1 MKRMLINAT
10 QSEELRVALVDGQQL
25 YDLDIE
31 SPGHEQKKANIYK
44 GTITRVEPSLEA
56 AFVDYGAER
65 HGFLPLKEIARE
77 YFPRGYSFQ
86 GRPNIKEVVKEG
98 QEVIIQIDKEERG
111 NKGAA
116 LTTFISLAGS
126 YLVLMPNNPR
136 AGGISRRIEGD
147 ERTELK
153 AALAE
158 LDVPQGMGLIVRT
171 AGVGKEPSELKWDL
185 KVLLDFWG
193 AIKDEAD
200 NAKAP
205 VLIHQESNVI
215 VRAIRDYLRRD
226 VGEILIDHPRIFEQA
241 KEHVA
246 LVRPDFVERIKR
258 YEAEVPLF
266 THFQIET
273 QIESAFQREV
283 RLPSGGSIVIDPT
296 EALTS
301 IDINSARA
309 TKGGDIEE
317 TALNT
322 NLEAA
327 DEVARQ
333 LRLRDLGGLVVIDF
347 IDMTPVRH
355 QREVEKRMQ
364 DAVHHD
370 RARVQLGRISRFG
383 LMEMSRQRLR
393 PSLEESAAH
402 LCPRCHGQGTIRGTE
417 SLALSILRLMEEEAI
432 KENTS
437 QIEAVVP
444 VDVAAFLLNEKR
456 KAIRITEERH
466 NVEVYV
472 IPDPNMTTPDYRVSR
487 HRKDDQISES
497 SYKLLEK
504 PEAALYEPRKLER
517 AAPQEPALKGF
528 SSQKKTNNTTQN
540 TKVKTAKKASQP
552 GFISRMLSA
561 LSGLFSSD
569 TSEES
574 QTDNNKKRQ
583 GQGQNKTQRNTQNR
597 NSRRNDN
604 RRSENKEKTNNRQSD
619 NRNNKDKTEL
629 NKTARSNNKTRKQR
643 SEDTSTSQ
651 ESNAQQPK
659 QEVARERR
667 QRRNMRR
674 KVRVNNEQQNEN
686 EKVQAQTA
694 PTNNASQEDKN
705 TKPKRQTRKAKP
717 KAQQNVTTDN
727 QSANTDVAIEK
738 PINKTAKQDSA
749 PVKQQTAQ
757 DTSQHK
763 RKITAQSDKASPVV
777 KPTANEAQTETAPL
791 SIDASVTAEQTTSEV
806 SVTADANTQVVK
818 DVQGVKD
825 AKEGQRRSRRSPRHL
840 RAAGQRRRRD
850 ESAPHTESTH
860 QSHDEAPVTHFIESN
875 EDQQDPIATGIAS
888 SGAFSPQV
896 NYPAH
901 SPAQTDS
908 NRLDSDEQA
917 VNTTELSVSSEHH
930 AEVPQA
936 QVADTVISTEVENR
950 QDEKVQKPVSRPRSQ
965 QRRVNSAS
973 TSAAV
978 ATSPSVQS
986 PKVTKAPQVE
996 PVDTCASEPE
1006 TSQQAAPVEKATK
1019 ARKVTR
1025 SAKMVSH
1032 SAPVSPAKVMS
1043 TSTSQSPSVQA
1054 DQEATSPEII
1064 ISESPS
1070 PQVVNVEKVA
1080 TPAPVPTESDLTQP
1094 QVKQGE
1100 ADSKITTQSE
1110 DKVIKQNT
1118 VLSEPESSTDNLEVT
1133 NTSVQSVA
1141 KAPTQQ
1147 VDTAQSSAGS
1157 AIAIAA
1163 TETVDD
1169 SSATSVKP
1177 NEVLHQAKAPMAKPV
1192 IPMAAEVNLTD
1203 NVIMAESKVIIK
1215 AEHTDN
1221 QAQIKPE
1228 TSAAK
1233 HSRFGT
1239 MVSSDT
1245 TKPVV
1250 DNREEVATPEGKQ
1263 YDRSATNTATPQA
1276 KTANSVTADIAKP

>member
-77 YFPRGYSFQ
+77 YFPKGYSFQ

-158 LDVPQGMGLIVRT
+158 LEVPQGMGLIVRT
-171 AGVGKEPSELKWDL
+171 AGVGKDPAELKWDL
-185 KVLLDFWG
+185 KVLQHHWA
-193 AIKDEAD
+193 AIKEA
-200 NAKAP
+200 AESAP
-205 VLIHQESNVI
+205 APFLIHQESNVI

-226 VGEILIDHPRIFEQA
+226 VGEILIDHPRIYEQA
-241 KEHVA
+241 KEHVS

-258 YEAEVPLF
+258 YDAEVPLF
-266 THFQIET
+266 THYQIET

-327 DEVARQ
+327 DEIARQ

-456 KAIRITEERH
+456 KAIRITEKRH

-472 IPDPNMTTPDYRVSR
+472 IPDPNMTTPDYRVVR
-487 HRKDDQISES
+487 HRKDDEISES

-504 PEAALYEPRKLER
+504 EEAKLYEPRKLER
-517 AAPQEPALKGF
+517 AAAPQPALKGF
-528 SSQKKTNNTTQN
+528 STPKKTPVEE
-540 TKVKTAKKASQP
+540 TKPAAAPKKEEP
-552 GFISRMLSA
+552 GFFAKIAAAISS
-561 LSGLFSSD
+561 LFG
-569 TSEES
+569 TKEEPKAEPKKQEKDS
-574 QTDNNKKRQ
+574 RNQGRNNNR
-583 GQGQNKTQRNTQNR
+583 R
-597 NSRRNDN
+597 NSNRRNDPRRNRNDN
-604 RRSENKEKTNNRQSD
+604 RSENRNDSRNDADQSKEKRTKNSRNENNDSR
-619 NRNNKDKTEL
+619 
-629 NKTARSNNKTRKQR
+629 
-643 SEDTSTSQ
+643 STSEETNKRQ
-651 ESNAQQPK
+651 PRNDKPRKETKSDAPTNEQPK
-659 QEVARERR
+659 QEAARERR

-674 KVRVNNEQQNEN
+674 KVRVNNEQQE
-686 EKVQAQTA
+686 ELKAEVAATEAPVQAKPSTD
-694 PTNNASQEDKN
+694 DKPA
-705 TKPKRQTRKAKP
+705 KPKRQPRKP
-717 KAQQNVTTDN
+717 KAKVENVEAETVEQIDAVSTESTT
-727 QSANTDVAIEK
+727 T
-738 PINKTAKQDSA
+738 A
-749 PVKQQTAQ
+749 PVEAPKVAVETKVEANV
-757 DTSQHK
+757 DTKVDTNHNAVES
-763 RKITAQSDKASPVV
+763 
-777 KPTANEAQTETAPL
+777 TE
-791 SIDASVTAEQTTSEV
+791 DSVATEDNAREPR
-806 SVTADANTQVVK
+806 
-818 DVQGVKD
+818 
-825 AKEGQRRSRRSPRHL
+825 EGQRRSRRSPRHL

-850 ESAPHTESTH
+850 EDSQNGEDGSSAP
-860 QSHDEAPVTHFIESN
+860 
-875 EDQQDPIATGIAS
+875 
-888 SGAFSPQV
+888 AF
-896 NYPAH
+896 
-901 SPAQTDS
+901 
-908 NRLDSDEQA
+908 
-917 VNTTELSVSSEHH
+917 
-930 AEVPQA
+930 VPN
-936 QVADTVISTEVENR
+936 EVEN
-950 QDEKVQKPVSRPRSQ
+950 
-965 QRRVNSAS
+965 SAE
-973 TSAAV
+973 SAAPAQAPVVVV
-978 ATSPSVQS
+978 AET
-986 PKVTKAPQVE
+986 AVE
-996 PVDTCASEPE
+996 PIEVAPVQMPKADAPVEVKAEPVVE
-1006 TSQQAAPVEKATK
+1006 AKVAAPVEAKAEPAVEAKVAAPIEVKAEPVVETK
-1019 ARKVTR
+1019 VEVPVEVKAEPVVEAKVE
-1025 SAKMVSH
+1025 AKVAAPAEVKAEPVVETKVAAPTEVKTE
-1032 SAPVSPAKVMS
+1032 APVAK
-1043 TSTSQSPSVQA
+1043 
-1054 DQEATSPEII
+1054 
-1064 ISESPS
+1064 
-1070 PQVVNVEKVA
+1070 
-1080 TPAPVPTESDLTQP
+1080 
-1094 QVKQGE
+1094 
-1100 ADSKITTQSE
+1100 
-1110 DKVIKQNT
+1110 
-1118 VLSEPESSTDNLEVT
+1118 
-1133 NTSVQSVA
+1133 
-1141 KAPTQQ
+1141 
-1147 VDTAQSSAGS
+1147 SAS
-1157 AIAIAA
+1157 
-1163 TETVDD
+1163 
-1169 SSATSVKP
+1169 
-1177 NEVLHQAKAPMAKPV
+1177 APMAKP
-1192 IPMAAEVNLTD
+1192 AAIQPTPAAVAVEATPVAAPEA
-1203 NVIMAESKVIIK
+1203 VVEA
-1215 AEHTDN
+1215 
-1221 QAQIKPE
+1221 KP
-1228 TSAAK
+1228 AAK
-1233 HSRFGT
+1233 PASRFGS
-1239 MVSSDT
+1239 MVMSET
-1245 TKPVV
+1245 TKPTVES
-1250 DNREEVATPEGKQ
+1250 RENIATPTGRQ
-1263 YDRSATNTATPQA
+1263 YEASTAEAA
-1276 KTANSVTADIAKP
+1276 KPRTANSANSETVRT